1 MSKCVVMGVTG
12 GIAVYKAL
20 DVISALR
27 KKDIEVH
34 VIMTESATKFVNP
47 LTFQSISQ
55 NMVVTDMFAEPK
67 AWEIQHISLAQKA
80 DLMLIA
86 PATANIIGKVA
97 NGISDDML
105 STTIMAASKAK
116 VIFAPAMNT
125 HMYQNKIVQGNIE
138 KLKNYGY
145 DFIEPASGRLACGDI
160 GVGKLADVNTI
171 VERVLT
177 ELNDKEQDLKGK
189 KVLISAGPTIA
200 PIDPVRY
207 ITNRST
213 GKMGYAIAEE
223 ARDRGAEVVLVSGPT
238 NLDPPK
244 NIRVINIKTNEEM
257 KNEIYDNFEW
267 ADIVIKSAAVAD
279 YKPKEYS
286 QEKIKKGE
294 GDLNLYLTKDTDI
307 LKSLGDMKTHQILVG
322 FAAESNNVLN
332 NAEKKLKNKN
342 LDFIVANDITASDT
356 GFGSE
361 DNKVVIISKNNEK
374 LELDKMSKKEVAS
387 NIFDMI
393 LEKRQLRFSLYTI
406 MLIECNYSMNSY
418 EFKFNC
424 ERI

>member
-1 MSKCVVMGVTG
+1 MSKCVVIGVTG

-34 VIMTESATKFVNP
+34 VIMTESASKFVNP

-80 DLMLIA
+80 DLMLVA
-86 PATANIIGKVA
+86 PATANIIGKIS
-97 NGISDDML
+97 NGIADDML
-105 STTIMAASKAK
+105 STTIMATKAK
-116 VIFAPAMNT
+116 VLIAPAMNT
-125 HMYQNKIVQGNIE
+125 NMYENKIVQNNIS
-138 KLKNYGY
+138 KLKDFGY
-145 DFIEPASGRLACGDI
+145 KFIEPASGRLACGDVGI
-160 GVGKLADVNTI
+160 GKLADVNTI
-171 VERVLT
+171 VERVLE
-177 ELNDKEQDLKGK
+177 ELEEKEQDLLGK

-213 GKMGYAIAEE
+213 GKMGYAIAQE
-223 ARDRGAEVVLVSGPT
+223 AGERGAEVVLVSGPT
-238 NLDPPK
+238 NLNPPK
-244 NIRVINIKTNEEM
+244 DVKIINIKTNEEM
-257 KNEIYDNFEW
+257 KNEILQYFEW

-286 QEKIKKGE
+286 EEKIKKGD
-294 GDLNLYLTKDTDI
+294 GDLNLCLTRDNDI
-307 LKSLGDMKTHQILVG
+307 LKSLGEIKTHQILVG
-322 FAAESNNVLN
+322 FAAESNNVLE
-332 NAEKKLKNKN
+332 NANKKLKNKN
-342 LDFIVANDITASDT
+342 LDFIVANDITSSDT

-361 DNKVVIISKNNEK
+361 DNKVVILSKNDEK
-374 LELDKMSKKEVAS
+374 LELEKMSKKEVAS

-393 LEKRQLRFSLYTI
+393 LEKR
-406 MLIECNYSMNSY
+406 
-418 EFKFNC
+418 
-424 ERI
+424 

>member
-1 MSKCVVMGVTG
+1 MSKCVVIGVTG

-20 DVISALR
+20 DIISALR

-125 HMYQNKIVQGNIE
+125 QMYKNKIVQSNIE
-138 KLKNYGY
+138 KLKNFGY
-145 DFIEPASGRLACGDI
+145 EFIEPASGRLACGDV

-171 VERVLT
+171 VERVLM
-177 ELNDKEQDLKGK
+177 ELEDKQQDLKGK

-238 NLDPPK
+238 NLNSPK
-244 NIRVINIKTNEEM
+244 NVKIINIKTNEEM
-257 KNEIYDNFEW
+257 KNEIFNYYEW

-286 QEKIKKGE
+286 NQKIKKGE
-294 GDLNLYLTKDTDI
+294 GDLNLCLTRDNDI
-307 LKSLGDMKTHQILVG
+307 LKSLGEVKTHQILVG
-322 FAAESNNVLN
+322 FAAESNNVLK

-342 LDFIVANDITASDT
+342 LDFIVANDITAADT

-361 DNKVVIISKNNEK
+361 DNKVIIISKDNEK
-374 LELDKMSKKEVAS
+374 LELEKMSKREVAS

-393 LEKRQLRFSLYTI
+393 LEKR
-406 MLIECNYSMNSY
+406 
-418 EFKFNC
+418 
-424 ERI
+424 

>member
-1 MSKCVVMGVTG
+1 MSKCVVIGVTG

-34 VIMTESATKFVNP
+34 VIMTESASKFVNP

-125 HMYQNKIVQGNIE
+125 NMYQNKIVQNNIK
-138 KLKNYGY
+138 KLKDFGY
-145 DFIEPASGRLACGDI
+145 EFIEPASGRLACGDV

-171 VERVLT
+171 VERVLA

-238 NLDPPK
+238 NLNPPK
-244 NIRVINIKTNEEM
+244 DVKIINIKTNEEM
-257 KNEIYDNFEW
+257 KNEILEYFEW

-286 QEKIKKGE
+286 KEKIKKGE
-294 GDLNLYLTKDTDI
+294 GDLNLCLTRDNDI
-307 LKSLGDMKTHQILVG
+307 LKSLGDMKTHQVLVG
-322 FAAESNNVLN
+322 FAAESNDVLK

-342 LDFIVANDITASDT
+342 LDFIVANDITATDT

-361 DNKVVIISKNNEK
+361 DNKVIIISKDNEK
-374 LELDKMSKKEVAS
+374 LELEKMSKREVAS

-393 LEKRQLRFSLYTI
+393 LEKR
-406 MLIECNYSMNSY
+406 
-418 EFKFNC
+418 
-424 ERI
+424 

>member
-1 MSKCVVMGVTG
+1 MSKCVVIGVTG

-34 VIMTESATKFVNP
+34 VIMTESASKFVNP

-97 NGISDDML
+97 NGIADDML
-105 STTIMAASKAK
+105 STTIMAAAKAK

-125 HMYQNKIVQGNIE
+125 NMYQNKIVQGNIE
-138 KLKNYGY
+138 KLKSYGY
-145 DFIEPASGRLACGDI
+145 EFIEPASGRLACGDI
-160 GVGKLADVNTI
+160 GIGKLADVNTI

-177 ELNDKEQDLKGK
+177 ELSDKEKDLKGK
-189 KVLISAGPTIA
+189 KVLVSAGPTIA

-207 ITNRST
+207 LTNRST

-223 ARDRGAEVVLVSGPT
+223 AIDRGAEVILVSGPT
-238 NLDPPK
+238 NLNPPK
-244 NIRVINIKTNEEM
+244 NVRIINIKTNEEM
-257 KNEIYDNFEW
+257 KNEIFNNFEW

-286 QEKIKKGE
+286 KEKIKKGE
-294 GDLNLYLTKDTDI
+294 GDLNICLTRDNDI
-307 LKSLGDMKTHQILVG
+307 LKSLGDIKTHQVLVG
-322 FAAESNNVLN
+322 FAAESNDVLK

-342 LDFIVANDITASDT
+342 LDFIVANDITSSDT

-361 DNKVVIISKNNEK
+361 DNKVVILSKNNEK
-374 LELDKMSKKEVAS
+374 LELEKMSKKEVAS

-393 LEKRQLRFSLYTI
+393 LEKR
-406 MLIECNYSMNSY
+406 
-418 EFKFNC
+418 
-424 ERI
+424 

>member
-1 MSKCVVMGVTG
+1 MSKCVVIGVTG

-97 NGISDDML
+97 NGIADDML

-125 HMYQNKIVQGNIE
+125 NMYQNKIVQNNIE
-138 KLKNYGY
+138 KLKNFDY
-145 DFIEPASGRLACGDI
+145 DFIEPASGRLACGDVGI
-160 GVGKLADVNTI
+160 GKLADVNTI
-171 VERVLT
+171 VEKVLS
-177 ELNDKEQDLKGK
+177 ELNDKKKDLEGK

-213 GKMGYAIAEE
+213 GKMGYSIAKE
-223 ARDRGAEVVLVSGPT
+223 AKDRGAEVVLVSGPT
-238 NLDPPK
+238 ILNPPK
-244 NIRVINIKTNEEM
+244 DVKIINIKTNEEM
-257 KNEIYDNFEW
+257 KNEIFKYFDW

-286 QEKIKKGE
+286 TEKIKKGD
-294 GDLNLYLTKDTDI
+294 GDLNLSLTRDNDI
-307 LKSLGDMKTHQILVG
+307 LKSLGEIKTHQVLVG
-322 FAAESNNVLN
+322 FAAESNDVLK
-332 NAEKKLKNKN
+332 NADKKLKNKN

-356 GFGSE
+356 GFGSD
-361 DNKVVIISKNNEK
+361 DNKVVILSKDNEK
-374 LELDKMSKKEVAS
+374 LELEKMSKIEVAS

-393 LEKRQLRFSLYTI
+393 LKKR
-406 MLIECNYSMNSY
+406 
-418 EFKFNC
+418 
-424 ERI
+424 

>member
-1 MSKCVVMGVTG
+1 MSKCVVIGVTG

-34 VIMTESATKFVNP
+34 VIMTESASKFVNP

-80 DLMLIA
+80 DLMLVA
-86 PATANIIGKVA
+86 PATANIIGKIS
-97 NGISDDML
+97 NGIADDML
-105 STTIMAASKAK
+105 STTIMATKAK
-116 VIFAPAMNT
+116 VLIAPAMNT
-125 HMYQNKIVQGNIE
+125 NMYENKIVQNNIS
-138 KLKNYGY
+138 KLKDFGY
-145 DFIEPASGRLACGDI
+145 KFIEPASGRLACGDVGI
-160 GVGKLADVNTI
+160 GKLADVNTI
-171 VERVLT
+171 VERVLE
-177 ELNDKEQDLKGK
+177 ELEEKEQDLLGK

-213 GKMGYAIAEE
+213 GKMGYAIAQE
-223 ARDRGAEVVLVSGPT
+223 ARERGAEVVLVSGPT
-238 NLDPPK
+238 NLNPPK
-244 NIRVINIKTNEEM
+244 EVKIINIKTNEEM
-257 KNEIYDNFEW
+257 KNEILQYFEW

-286 QEKIKKGE
+286 EEKIKKGD
-294 GDLNLYLTKDTDI
+294 GDLNLCLTRDNDI
-307 LKSLGDMKTHQILVG
+307 LKSLGEIKTHQILVG
-322 FAAESNNVLN
+322 FAAESNNVLE
-332 NAEKKLKNKN
+332 NANKKLKNKN
-342 LDFIVANDITASDT
+342 LDFIVANDITSSDT

-361 DNKVVIISKNNEK
+361 DNKVVILSKNDEK
-374 LELDKMSKKEVAS
+374 LELEKMSKKEVAS

-393 LEKRQLRFSLYTI
+393 LEKR
-406 MLIECNYSMNSY
+406 
-418 EFKFNC
+418 
-424 ERI
+424 

>member
-1 MSKCVVMGVTG
+1 MSKCVVIGVTG

-34 VIMTESATKFVNP
+34 VIMTESASKFVNP

-97 NGISDDML
+97 NGIADDML
-105 STTIMAASKAK
+105 STTIMAAAKAK

-125 HMYQNKIVQGNIE
+125 NMYQNRIVQGNIE
-138 KLKNYGY
+138 KLKSYGY
-145 DFIEPASGRLACGDI
+145 EFIEPASGRLACGDI
-160 GVGKLADVNTI
+160 GIGKLADVNTI

-177 ELNDKEQDLKGK
+177 ELSDKEQDLKGK
-189 KVLISAGPTIA
+189 KVLVSAGPTIA

-207 ITNRST
+207 LTNRST

-223 ARDRGAEVVLVSGPT
+223 ARDRGAEVILVSGPT
-238 NLDPPK
+238 NLNPPK
-244 NIRVINIKTNEEM
+244 NVRIINIKTNEEM
-257 KNEIYDNFEW
+257 KNEIFNNFEW

-286 QEKIKKGE
+286 KEKIKKGE
-294 GDLNLYLTKDTDI
+294 GDLNICLTRDNDI
-307 LKSLGDMKTHQILVG
+307 LKSLGDIKTHQVLVG
-322 FAAESNNVLN
+322 FAAESDNVLE
-332 NAEKKLKNKN
+332 NAERKLKNKN
-342 LDFIVANDITASDT
+342 LDFIVANDITSSDT

-374 LELDKMSKKEVAS
+374 LELEKMSKKEVAS

-393 LEKRQLRFSLYTI
+393 LEKR
-406 MLIECNYSMNSY
+406 
-418 EFKFNC
+418 
-424 ERI
+424 

>member
-1 MSKCVVMGVTG
+1 MSKCVVIGVTG

-34 VIMTESATKFVNP
+34 VIMTESASKFVNS

-97 NGISDDML
+97 NGIADDML

-125 HMYQNKIVQGNIE
+125 NMYQNRIVQGNIE
-138 KLKNYGY
+138 KLKSYGY
-145 DFIEPASGRLACGDI
+145 EFIEPSSGRLACGDI
-160 GVGKLADVNTI
+160 GIGKLADVNTI
-171 VERVLT
+171 VERVLI
-177 ELNDKEQDLKGK
+177 ELSDKEQDLKGK
-189 KVLISAGPTIA
+189 KVLVSAGPTIA

-207 ITNRST
+207 LTNRST

-223 ARDRGAEVVLVSGPT
+223 ARDRGAEVILVSGPT
-238 NLDPPK
+238 NLNPPK
-244 NIRVINIKTNEEM
+244 NVRIINIKTNEEM
-257 KNEIYDNFEW
+257 KNEIFNNFEW

-279 YKPKEYS
+279 YKPKQYS
-286 QEKIKKGE
+286 KEKIKKGE
-294 GDLNLYLTKDTDI
+294 GDLNICLTRDNDI
-307 LKSLGDMKTHQILVG
+307 LKSLGDIKTHQILVG
-322 FAAESNNVLN
+322 FAAESNDVLK

-342 LDFIVANDITASDT
+342 LDFIVANDITSSDT

-374 LELDKMSKKEVAS
+374 LELEKMSKKEVAS

-393 LEKRQLRFSLYTI
+393 LEKR
-406 MLIECNYSMNSY
+406 
-418 EFKFNC
+418 
-424 ERI
+424 

>member
-1 MSKCVVMGVTG
+1 MSKCVVIGVTG

-34 VIMTESATKFVNP
+34 VIMTESASKFVNP

-97 NGISDDML
+97 NGIADDML
-105 STTIMAASKAK
+105 STTIMASTAK

-125 HMYQNKIVQGNIE
+125 NMYQNKIVQGNIE
-138 KLKNYGY
+138 KLKNFGY
-145 DFIEPASGRLACGDI
+145 DFIEPTSGRLACGDVGI
-160 GVGKLADVNTI
+160 GKLADVNTI

-177 ELNDKEQDLKGK
+177 ELNDREQDLKGK

-223 ARDRGAEVVLVSGPT
+223 ARDRGAEVILVSGPT
-238 NLDPPK
+238 NLNPPK
-244 NIRVINIKTNEEM
+244 NVRIINIKTNEEM
-257 KNEIYDNFEW
+257 KNEIFNNFDW

-286 QEKIKKGE
+286 KEKIKKGE
-294 GDLNLYLTKDTDI
+294 SDLNLCLTKDSDI
-307 LKSLGDMKTHQILVG
+307 LKSLGEMKTHQVLVG
-322 FAAESNNVLN
+322 FAAESNNVLE
-332 NAEKKLKNKN
+332 NANKKLKNKN
-342 LDFIVANDITASDT
+342 LDFIVANDITSSDT
-356 GFGSE
+356 GFGTD
-361 DNKVVIISKNNEK
+361 DNKVVIISKDNEM
-374 LELDKMSKKEVAS
+374 LELEKMSKKEVAS

-393 LEKRQLRFSLYTI
+393 LEKR
-406 MLIECNYSMNSY
+406 
-418 EFKFNC
+418 
-424 ERI
+424 

>member
-1 MSKCVVMGVTG
+1 MSKCVVIGVTG

-34 VIMTESATKFVNP
+34 VIMTESASKFVNP

-125 HMYQNKIVQGNIE
+125 NMYQNKIVQNNIE
-138 KLKNYGY
+138 KLKDFGY
-145 DFIEPASGRLACGDI
+145 EFIEPASGRLACGDV

-171 VERVLT
+171 VERVLA

-207 ITNRST
+207 TPNRST

-238 NLDPPK
+238 NLNPPK
-244 NIRVINIKTNEEM
+244 DVKIINIKTNEEM
-257 KNEIYDNFEW
+257 KNEILEYFEW

-286 QEKIKKGE
+286 KEKIKKGE
-294 GDLNLYLTKDTDI
+294 GDLNLCLTRDNDI
-307 LKSLGDMKTHQILVG
+307 LKSLGDMKTHQVLVG
-322 FAAESNNVLN
+322 FAAESNDVLK
-332 NAEKKLKNKN
+332 NADRKLRNKN

-361 DNKVVIISKNNEK
+361 DNKVVILSKNDEK
-374 LELDKMSKKEVAS
+374 LELEKMSKKEVAT

-393 LEKRQLRFSLYTI
+393 LEKR
-406 MLIECNYSMNSY
+406 
-418 EFKFNC
+418 
-424 ERI
+424 

>member
-1 MSKCVVMGVTG
+1 MSKCVVIGVTG

-34 VIMTESATKFVNP
+34 VIMTESASKFVNP

-97 NGISDDML
+97 NGIADDML

-125 HMYQNKIVQGNIE
+125 NMYQNRIVQGNIE
-138 KLKNYGY
+138 KLKSYGY
-145 DFIEPASGRLACGDI
+145 EFIEPSSGRLACGDI
-160 GVGKLADVNTI
+160 GIGKLADVNTI
-171 VERVLT
+171 VERVLIG
-177 ELNDKEQDLKGK
+177 LSDKEQDLKGK
-189 KVLISAGPTIA
+189 KVLVSAGPTIA

-207 ITNRST
+207 LTNRST

-223 ARDRGAEVVLVSGPT
+223 ARDRGAEVILVSGPT
-238 NLDPPK
+238 NLNPPK
-244 NIRVINIKTNEEM
+244 NVRIINIKTNEEM
-257 KNEIYDNFEW
+257 KNEIFNNFEW

-286 QEKIKKGE
+286 KEKIKKGE
-294 GDLNLYLTKDTDI
+294 GDLDICLTRDNDI
-307 LKSLGDMKTHQILVG
+307 LKSLGDIKTHQILVG
-322 FAAESNNVLN
+322 FAAESNDVLK

-342 LDFIVANDITASDT
+342 LDFIVANDITSSDT

-374 LELDKMSKKEVAS
+374 LELEKMSKKEVAS

-393 LEKRQLRFSLYTI
+393 LEKR
-406 MLIECNYSMNSY
+406 
-418 EFKFNC
+418 
-424 ERI
+424 

>member
-1 MSKCVVMGVTG
+1 MSKCVVIGVTG

-27 KKDIEVH
+27 KKNIEVH
-34 VIMTESATKFVNP
+34 VIMTESASKFVNP

-97 NGISDDML
+97 NGIADDML
-105 STTIMAASKAK
+105 STTIMAAAKAK

-125 HMYQNKIVQGNIE
+125 NMYQNRIVQGNIE
-138 KLKNYGY
+138 KLKSYGY
-145 DFIEPASGRLACGDI
+145 EFIEPASGRLACGDI
-160 GVGKLADVNTI
+160 GIGKLADVNTI

-177 ELNDKEQDLKGK
+177 ELSDKEQDLKGK
-189 KVLISAGPTIA
+189 KVLVSAGPTIA

-207 ITNRST
+207 LTNRST

-223 ARDRGAEVVLVSGPT
+223 ARDRGAEVILVSGPT
-238 NLDPPK
+238 NLNPPK
-244 NIRVINIKTNEEM
+244 NVRIINIKTNEEM
-257 KNEIYDNFEW
+257 KNEIFNNFEW

-286 QEKIKKGE
+286 KEKIKKGE
-294 GDLNLYLTKDTDI
+294 DDLNICLTRDNDI
-307 LKSLGDMKTHQILVG
+307 LKSLGDIKTHQVLVG
-322 FAAESNNVLN
+322 FAAESNDVLK

-342 LDFIVANDITASDT
+342 LDFIVANDITSSDT

-374 LELDKMSKKEVAS
+374 LELEKMSKKEVAS

-393 LEKRQLRFSLYTI
+393 LEKR
-406 MLIECNYSMNSY
+406 
-418 EFKFNC
+418 
-424 ERI
+424 

>member
-1 MSKCVVMGVTG
+1 MSKCVVIGVTG

-97 NGISDDML
+97 NGIADDML

-125 HMYQNKIVQGNIE
+125 NMYQNKIVQNNIE
-138 KLKNYGY
+138 KLKNFDY
-145 DFIEPASGRLACGDI
+145 DFIEPASGRLACGDVGI
-160 GVGKLADVNTI
+160 GKLADVNTI
-171 VERVLT
+171 VEKVLS
-177 ELNDKEQDLKGK
+177 ELNDKKKDLEGK

-213 GKMGYAIAEE
+213 GKMGYSIAKE
-223 ARDRGAEVVLVSGPT
+223 AKDRGAEVVLVSGPT
-238 NLDPPK
+238 NLNPPK
-244 NIRVINIKTNEEM
+244 DVKIINIKTNEEM
-257 KNEIYDNFEW
+257 KNEIFKYFDW

-286 QEKIKKGE
+286 TEKIKKGE
-294 GDLNLYLTKDTDI
+294 GDLNLSLTRDNDI
-307 LKSLGDMKTHQILVG
+307 LKSLGEIKTHQVLVG
-322 FAAESNNVLN
+322 FAAESNDVLK
-332 NAEKKLKNKN
+332 NADKKLKNKN

-356 GFGSE
+356 GFGSD
-361 DNKVVIISKNNEK
+361 DNKVVILSKDNEK
-374 LELDKMSKKEVAS
+374 LELEKMSKIEVAS

-393 LEKRQLRFSLYTI
+393 LKKR
-406 MLIECNYSMNSY
+406 
-418 EFKFNC
+418 
-424 ERI
+424 